1 VSSIHDYIIVG
12 AGSAGCVLANRL
24 SEDPAVRVLLLE
36 AGGSDRSL
44 KIKIPAAFPQ
54 QFHTKLDWDYATEP
68 EPHVDGRSLY
78 IPRGKALGGSSSMNA
93 MLYVRGRPLDYDGWE
108 AQGAPGW
115 GYSDVLPYFKRAED
129 NVRGASEYHGAGG
142 PLHVAE
148 QRSPRPLSKRLLAA
162 SEAAG
167 IPRIADYNGPEQDGA
182 SMFQVTQKNGQ
193 RFSAADAYLHP
204 ALTRPNLEVRTGVT
218 VLGVELE
225 GDRAVGVRLR
235 KGRGGIE
242 LVRAEREVLLSA
254 GAIGSPQLLLLSGI
268 GAPEEL
274 RAAGVQVTHELPGV
288 GRNLQDHPFLTV
300 LWEVSDTDT
309 LYGADKP
316 KPLAEWLLRKSGKL
330 SSTVAEVV
338 AFTRTRGGLPAA
350 DIQFHMGAAYYEDHG
365 AETYEGHC
373 MVIAPVLV
381 SPKARG
387 QVWLRS
393 ADPTANPRIITNTLS
408 EPDDVE
414 SLLAGTR
421 LAREIAACSPLKEI
435 VVSELKPGPA
445 AVEREELE
453 ADLRRRL
460 MLIYHPVGTARMS
473 DTHPDAVVDSQLRV
487 HGLHGLRV
495 IDASIMPT
503 IPGGNTNAPTIMV
516 AERGADL
523 IRSQPPAASTSAAPS
538 GLISGSDSTSTG
550 A

>member
-1 VSSIHDYIIVG
+1 MHDYIIVG

-24 SEDPAVRVLLLE
+24 SEDPSVRVLLLE
-36 AGGSDRSL
+36 AGGRDRSP
-44 KIKIPAAFPQ
+44 KIKIPAAFPE
-54 QFHTKLDWDYATEP
+54 QFHTKLDWDFATEP

-78 IPRGKALGGSSSMNA
+78 MPRGKALGGSSSMNA

-115 GYSDVLPYFKRAED
+115 GYADVLPYFIRAED
-129 NVRGASEYHGAGG
+129 NVRGPSEYHGAGG

-148 QRSPRPLSKRLLAA
+148 QRSPRPMNGRLLAA

-167 IPRIADYNGPEQDGA
+167 IPRIADYNGPEQDGV
-182 SMFQVTQKNGQ
+182 SMFQVTQKNGR
-193 RFSAADAYLHP
+193 RFSAADAYLRP
-204 ALTRPNLEVRTGVT
+204 ALTRPNLEVRTNVT

-225 GDRAVGVRLR
+225 GERAVGVRLR
-235 KGRGGIE
+235 KGRSGVE
-242 LVRAEREVLLSA
+242 LARAGREVLLCA

-268 GAPEEL
+268 GAPDEL
-274 RAAGVQVTHELPGV
+274 RAAGVEARHELAGV
-288 GRNLQDHPFLTV
+288 GRNLQDHPFVTV
-300 LWEVSDTDT
+300 IWEVSDQET

-316 KPLAEWLLRKSGKL
+316 KALAEWLLRRSGKL

-365 AETYEGHC
+365 AETYDGHC

-381 SPKARG
+381 SPQARG
-387 QVWLRS
+387 RVWLGS
-393 ADPTANPRIITNTLS
+393 ADPTAKPRILTNTLS
-408 EPDDVE
+408 QPDDVE
-414 SLLAGTR
+414 SLIAGTR
-421 LAREIAACSPLKEI
+421 LAREIAEQAPLREI
-435 VVSELKPGPA
+435 VVKELKPGSA
-445 AVEREELE
+445 TVEREELE

-473 DTHPDAVVDSQLRV
+473 DTHAEAVVDSRLRV
-487 HGLHGLRV
+487 HGLDALRV
-495 IDASIMPT
+495 IDASIMPSIT
-503 IPGGNTNAPTIMV
+503 GGNTNAPTIMI

-523 IRSQPPAASTSAAPS
+523 IRAHSPA
-538 GLISGSDSTSTG
+538 
-550 A
+550 